1 MRLKYKFAMLI
12 VFIGV
17 IFSSCGNSKEE
28 LKSKLLPQ
36 ISEAYKSGDWNSV
49 ISLTDSLRNYGILYT
64 DYIGGN
70 GVDIPYCE
78 ALIAIGREENA
89 IREIETHLKKVNP
102 RDFYA
107 YHTLGIA
114 YCAAKDTLKAIEA
127 YDNSVKINPGYARP
141 YLHLAHIYA
150 QKDVEKCMDNYSKA
164 IQLWGNHEM
173 YDDVL
178 KLGFESWNVDSTNT
192 IILKYMGDACF
203 AKDDLQNAKTLYG
216 RVLEYTSQNITA
228 VPQVFFESDY
238 QLALINY
245 IEGNYQETYTLLE
258 VIYANEKGFP
268 KSSNSVLFGAYIL
281 GAAVTHQMNKP
292 IVSSKL
298 MELANEID
306 SKAAKD
312 HYDYFLSI
320 HKS

>member
-1 MRLKYKFAMLI
+1 MRRSYILPILI
-12 VFIGV
+12 ALIGT

-28 LKSKLLPQ
+28 LKSELLPQ
-36 ISEAYKSGDWNSV
+36 MTEAYKIGDWSKV
-49 ISLTDSLRNYGILYT
+49 INLTDSLRSGGISYT
-64 DYIGGN
+64 EYIGGD

-78 ALIAIGREENA
+78 ALISMGKADKAIS
-89 IREIETHLKKVNP
+89 EIKNHVTNINP
-102 RDFYA
+102 KDFYA

-127 YDNSVKINPGYARP
+127 YNKSIKINPGYARP

-164 IQLWGNHEM
+164 IQLLGNHEM

-178 KLGFESWNVDSTNT
+178 KLGFESWEVDSTNT

-203 AKDDLQNAKTLYG
+203 AKDDFQNAKTLYG
-216 RVLEYTSQNITA
+216 RVLGEASENGAT

-245 IEGNYQETYTLLE
+245 IEGNYQESYTLLE

-268 KSSNSVLFGAYIL
+268 KSPNSVLFGAYIL
-281 GAAVTHQMNKP
+281 GAAVTHQMNEP
-292 IVSSKL
+292 IVSNKL

-306 SKAAKD
+306 SKVAKE

-320 HKS
+320 HKY

>member
-1 MRLKYKFAMLI
+1 MRLKYEFVLLI
-12 VFIGV
+12 VFTGT
-17 IFSSCGNSKEE
+17 IFSSCGNSKDE

-36 ISEAYKSGDWNSV
+36 ISEAYKSGDWNRV
-49 ISLTDSLRNYGILYT
+49 ISLTDSLRNCGILYT
-64 DYIGGN
+64 DYIGRN

-78 ALIAIGREENA
+78 ALISIGREEKA
-89 IREIETHLKKVNP
+89 IREIETHLKKVNSK
-102 RDFYA
+102 DFYA

-114 YCAAKDTLKAIEA
+114 YCAAKDTLKAIKA

-141 YLHLAHIYA
+141 YIHLAHIYA

-164 IQLWGNHEM
+164 IQLLGNHEM

-178 KLGFESWNVDSTNT
+178 KLGFESWDVDSTNT

-216 RVLEYTSQNITA
+216 RVLGYASQNASA

-245 IEGNYQETYTLLE
+245 IEGNYQESYSLLE

-268 KSSNSVLFGAYIL
+268 KSPNSILFGDYIL
-281 GAAVTHQMNKP
+281 GAAVTHQMNEP

-298 MELANEID
+298 MEFANEID
-306 SKAAKD
+306 SKASKD

-320 HKS
+320 HKY